1 MTEFKVGDKVE
12 VVGSYVNYR
21 VGDVGTITSTGES
34 YHFGTFY
41 RINGD
46 RWGAPANYFK
56 KVEDKYMFKIGDK
69 VKVIKRNGH
78 FGYHGLEI
86 GGTYEISHKHGE
98 NGFLLK
104 SIGSGNYPAK
114 NYVHKEEIELYQE
127 DMFEDQW
134 HLNDGKVEIPD
145 DADKL
150 EKDGS
155 VVAFR
160 KRKVKPFE
168 FGEKLRIKKSLWPS
182 DVNDTK
188 NINPGLDYVDA
199 VYISKYFDYNNNEGI
214 KVYINNGEKSWE
226 CCFLRLDKVE
236 RLT

>member
-1 MTEFKVGDKVE
+1 MAEFKVGDKVE
-12 VVGSYVNYR
+12 VIKEYDGYEVGEL
-21 VGDVGTITSTGES
+21 GTITSIRDT
-34 YHFGTFY
+34 YY

-46 RWGAPANYFK
+46 EWGISAHYFK
-56 KVEDKYMFKIGDK
+56 KLED
-69 VKVIKRNGH
+69 
-78 FGYHGLEI
+78 
-86 GGTYEISHKHGE
+86 S
-98 NGFLLK
+98 
-104 SIGSGNYPAK
+104 
-114 NYVHKEEIELYQE
+114 LY
-127 DMFEDQW
+127 EDQW

-168 FGEKLRIKKSLWPS
+168 FGEKLRIKKSLWPKYVI
-182 DVNDTK
+182 DPK

-199 VYISKYFDYNNNEGI
+199 VYICKYFDLDDAEGI
-214 KVYINNGEKSWE
+214 RVYINDGQNSWD
-226 CCFLRLDKVE
+226 CCFNDSDKVE

>member
-1 MTEFKVGDKVE
+1 MWKTIKKGNYLYGLVPNHPKATKNG
-12 VVGSYVNYR
+12 YVLEHR
-21 VGDVGTITSTGES
+21 LQVQVLL
-34 YHFGTFY
+34 
-41 RINGD
+41 
-46 RWGAPANYFK
+46 GAPIK
-56 KVEDKYMFKIGDK
+56 MEKDMSKFKIGDK

-78 FGYHGLEI
+78 FGAHGLDI
-86 GGTYEISHKHGE
+86 GGVYMIVGE
-98 NGFLLK
+98 FRQDGFNLK
-104 SIGSGNYPAK
+104 SVGQAK
-114 NYVHKEEIELYQE
+114 NSSANYVHEKEIEMYLE
-127 DMFEDQW
+127 PGFEDQW

-168 FGEKLRIKKSLWPS
+168 FGEKLRIKKSLWPKYVI
-182 DVNDTK
+182 DPK

-199 VYISKYFDYNNNEGI
+199 VYICKYFDPDDPDDAEGI
-214 KVYINNGEKSWE
+214 RVYINDGQNSWD
-226 CCFLRLDKVE
+226 CCFNDSDMVE